1 MAAETASVRKV
12 TISLPAD
19 LVDFAD
25 HEAARLNI
33 SRSRLIAR
41 VLSEIKAANEE
52 RLAAEG
58 YRFYA
63 EEATEFAEAGV
74 SAIAEALEH
83 AGQARRDLLG

>member
-1 MAAETASVRKV
+1 MAAETAPVRKV

-25 HEAARLNI
+25 HKAARLNI

-41 VLSEIKAANEE
+41 VLSETRAAEE
-52 RLAAEG
+52 DRLAAEG

-63 EEATEFAEAGV
+63 QEASEFAEASVGAV
-74 SAIAEALEH
+74 VEALEH
-83 AGQARRDLLG
+83 AG

>member
-1 MAAETASVRKV
+1 MAAETVPVRKV
-12 TISLPAD
+12 TISLPVD

-25 HEAARLNI
+25 RRAARLNI

-41 VLSEIKAANEE
+41 VLSEVKATEEE

-63 EEATEFAEAGV
+63 QEAREFAEA
-74 SAIAEALEH
+74 SAGAVAEALEY
-83 AGQARRDLLG
+83 AG

>member
-1 MAAETASVRKV
+1 MAAETGSVRKV
-12 TISLPAD
+12 TISLPGD

-41 VLSEIKAANEE
+41 VLAEIKAAREE

-63 EEATEFAEAGV
+63 QEATDFAEA
-74 SAIAEALEH
+74 SAGAVAEALEH
-83 AGQARRDLLG
+83 AG